1 MKMGTKEVVKYYQS
15 VMGTQVLPS
24 LSPSVV
30 MPVDAQSLA
39 QLLVVPLCAMGLTPH
54 LGTLLLHLTHINI
67 VL

>member
-30 MPVDAQSLA
+30 MPMDA
-39 QLLVVPLCAMGLTPH
+39 
-54 LGTLLLHLTHINI
+54 
-67 VL
+67 